1 MTGTSSISSPA
12 AIKARSAIGAMFFS
26 CFGAAWLMLWCQAV
40 LPSSPQI
47 MLLPVV
53 GGAGLLALAIRQ
65 FRQNKEAHALEA
77 DSPEQKRV
85 GRIFNIVNVAQW
97 VVIIVLMNLLN
108 NTGLSAWVYP
118 MAIFVI
124 GVHFL
129 PLAVV
134 FKARRHFVTGI
145 GMVLLASAYPFVAS
159 GGPGDPVGLLGAGLV
174 LWASALTALLPL
186 QTAQRAT
193 V

>member
-1 MTGTSSISSPA
+1 
-12 AIKARSAIGAMFFS
+12 MFFS
-26 CFGAAWLMLWCQAV
+26 CFGAAWLMLWCRAV
-40 LPSSPQI
+40 FPSNPLL

-53 GGAGLLALAIRQ
+53 AGAGLLALAILQ
-65 FRQNKEAHALEA
+65 FRQNKDAHAREA

-85 GRIFNIVNVAQW
+85 GRIFNIVNGAQW
-97 VVIIVLMNLLN
+97 VVIIVLMNVLN

-134 FKARRHFVTGI
+134 FKARRHFVTGMA
-145 GMVLLASAYPFVAS
+145 MVLLASVYPFVAS
-159 GGPGDPVGLLGAGLV
+159 GGPDSPVGLLGAGLI

-186 QTAQRAT
+186 SSAQGVAA
-193 V
+193 